1 MKRVLWVIGLMVAVG
16 LLAAGLALAQGTKA
30 PAKTT
35 PAPAAAPAPAPAPAP
50 AAPAKKEETKPADTL
65 ERYWKM
71 KIEKLEAEKQR
82 RQDEISAYEKKEAAT
97 KAGKAVKEA
106 QANLQNDLKA
116 AQDKYGAAIKEIA
129 KKYEDVQ
136 AETQKTVKNKRQ
148 ALTAKRV
155 NWLKKHPEVTKQR
168 NDLEKDLRALKA
180 KLSAHK
186 PKPKKAAPAAT
197 PKKTTP

>member
-1 MKRVLWVIGLMVAVG
+1 MKRVFRLIGLIVAVG
-16 LLAAGLALAQGTKA
+16 LLAAGLALAQGASA

-50 AAPAKKEETKPADTL
+50 AAPAKKEETKPADTIERFWNMKL
-65 ERYWKM
+65 ER
-71 KIEKLEAEKQR
+71 LQADKQHL
-82 RQDEISAYEKKEAAT
+82 QDQIAAQEKKEAAT

-106 QANLQNDLKA
+106 ETDLQNDLKA
-116 AQDKYGAAIKEIA
+116 AQDKYGAAIKEIE

-148 ALTAKRV
+148 ALAAKRV
-155 NWLKKHPEVTKQR
+155 SWLKKHPEVTKQR
-168 NDLEKDLRALKA
+168 DGLEKDLRALKT
-180 KLSAHK
+180 KLAAHK
-186 PKPKKAAPAAT
+186 PQPKKAAPAAA